1 MSPPNRA
8 GPAGSVGDPLGYGH
22 MGRNASRGRSLVL
35 RHATACLV
43 VAAAVAANGCG
54 DESHDGGQAEGAAT
68 TKGTV
73 TAGSATAGT
82 DGADTAGST
91 VTFTPRVTAT
101 PITYPDQPAGVAW
114 PTDGWETGP
123 IPPGVDGAAVQARL
137 DAAFGPEST
146 GPAAN
151 YDAVVVVHAGRIV
164 AERYR
169 DGWGDA
175 TSIHRSW
182 SMAKSV
188 TATLVGILVGQ
199 GRLELYAPAPVPTW
213 SGPDDPRHAITT
225 DQLLRMA
232 SGLEWNEAYLDTAS
246 DTVAMLSGAGKDDMA
261 AYAADKPLE
270 VPPDSRVRY
279 ATGTSNIVAGIVG
292 AEVGQGDG
300 YRTFLRSELLE
311 PLGINDDEVAPGF
324 DAAGNFVGGSVF
336 DATARSFAKVGYL
349 HLRGGVW
356 EGRRILPEGWV
367 DYVRTPTPA
376 PAGNPEYGAHWWVD
390 PQAPGRFRAGGLLG
404 QHILVWPAEDL
415 VVVVLGD
422 RADGL
427 DGDLRDDLAELF
439 AAAGP

>member
-1 MSPPNRA
+1 MGENASRRRSPVLHHAAVCLLLAGAVAAGGCGGEDNDGGDDGGPAA
-8 GPAGSVGDPLGYGH
+8 GPATTVGATEGTGDVGGS
-22 MGRNASRGRSLVL
+22 
-35 RHATACLV
+35 
-43 VAAAVAANGCG
+43 
-54 DESHDGGQAEGAAT
+54 AAT
-68 TKGTV
+68 V
-73 TAGSATAGT
+73 P
-82 DGADTAGST
+82 
-91 VTFTPRVTAT
+91 FTPRVAAT
-101 PITYPDQPAGVAW
+101 PVTYPDQPAGVAW

-123 IPPGVDGAAVQARL
+123 IPPGVDAAAVQARL
-137 DAAFGPEST
+137 DTAFGPEST

-169 DGWGDA
+169 DGWGEA

-199 GRLELYAPAPVPTW
+199 GRLDVYAPAPVPAW
-213 SGPDDPRHAITT
+213 SDPDDPRHAITT

-232 SGLEWNEAYLDTAS
+232 SGLVWNEAYLDTAS

-292 AEVGQGDG
+292 GEVGHGDD
-300 YRTFLRSELLE
+300 YQAFIRSELLE
-311 PLGINDDEVAPGF
+311 PLGIADDEVAPGF
-324 DAAGNFVGGSVF
+324 DGAGNFVGGSVF
-336 DATARSFAKVGYL
+336 DATARSFAKIGYL

-356 EGRRILPEGWV
+356 DGRRILPEGWV

-376 PAGNPEYGAHWWVD
+376 PAGSPEYGAHWWVD
-390 PQAPGRFRAGGLLG
+390 PEAPGRFRAGGLLG

-415 VVVVLGD
+415 VVVVLSD

-427 DGDLRDDLAELF
+427 DGDLRDDLADLF
-439 AAAGP
+439 AAAAGP